1 MRIKKFTCINC
12 GAPKVNEYKSPYIMC
27 DFCGS
32 FTDIDYT
39 LGFDVWNED
48 PKKTEKYKAYKIQ
61 FVLNS
66 KSALQRSA
74 KEEYYKLQHEFWDY
88 YYTTYPAYLP
98 PSIDNPNKYKMYLD
112 VCALSSTNS
121 GFDIIMLQK
130 QSTLNTRQ
138 QLLKYYQT
146 NGVTKVETES
156 FFNMADFFIDLTKE
170 GFKDFY
176 NNPDYT
182 ILNELLPQSV
192 HLKMKLSSFVQI
204 WLPYLTDD
212 DAQRLLKMLKFS
224 LEYVEIEQPPGR
236 HGECEHCKA
245 EIYIPDGSYKVYCE
259 KCRKTTKVQ
268 AIFKCS
274 SCGAENS
281 VPDNPSK
288 PVVCEFCGVENRL
301 IKALFG

>member
-12 GAPKVNEYKSPYIMC
+12 GAPKVNDYKSPYIMC
-27 DFCGS
+27 DYCGS

-48 PKKTEKYKAYKIQ
+48 PIKTEKYKAYKIQ
-61 FVLNS
+61 YMTNS
-66 KSALQRSA
+66 KNALQRGA
-74 KEEYYKLQHEFWDY
+74 KEEYYNLQHAFWDY

-98 PSIDNPNKYKMYLD
+98 PSIDTPDKYKLYLD

-121 GFDIIMLQK
+121 GFDLITKQK
-130 QSTLNTRQ
+130 QTTLNAYQ
-138 QLLKYYQT
+138 QLLKYYQV
-146 NGVTKVETES
+146 NGSTKVESEG
-156 FFNMADFFIDLTKE
+156 FFKMAEYFIELTRD

-176 NNPDYT
+176 DNPDYS
-182 ILNELLPQSV
+182 ILNEFLPKPV
-192 HLKMKLSSFVQI
+192 HMKMKLSSFVQV
-204 WLPYLTDD
+204 WMPYLIES
-212 DAQRLLKMLKFS
+212 DAHKLLKMTGFS
-224 LEYVEIEQPPGR
+224 LEYVEINQPPGR
-236 HGECEHCKA
+236 KGECEYCKA
-245 EIYIPDGSYKVYCE
+245 EIYFPDGSYKVYCE

-268 AIFKCS
+268 AIFKCL

-288 PVVCEFCGVENRL
+288 PVICEFCGVENRL